1 MERPTLDKFPAS
13 VLAQIDIQTAFIV
26 SRLIVAA
33 ERLQIFRALHS
44 KRMTAETIGRALGI
58 HEFYLKPCLY
68 SLVSLGLLRATDE
81 SYANTPFA
89 EKYFIDERSIHWTRQ
104 YSRECV
110 EAYNALTTL
119 ERALASGG
127 GTSRSWV

>member
-1 MERPTLDKFPAS
+1 
-13 VLAQIDIQTAFIV
+13 
-26 SRLIVAA
+26 
-33 ERLQIFRALHS
+33 
-44 KRMTAETIGRALGI
+44 
-58 HEFYLKPCLY
+58 
-68 SLVSLGLLRATDE
+68 LRATDE